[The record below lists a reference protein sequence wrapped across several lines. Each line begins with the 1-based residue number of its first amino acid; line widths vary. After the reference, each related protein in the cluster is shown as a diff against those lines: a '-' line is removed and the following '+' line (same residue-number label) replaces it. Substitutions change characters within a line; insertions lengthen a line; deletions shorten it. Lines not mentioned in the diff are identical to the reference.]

1 MSKRKSFEPWKVSIV
16 HNMQE
21 GICRKCGRPLGK
33 KFHRH
38 HKDGD
43 NSNNSLDNLELY
55 CASCHGG
62 EAYTTHI
69 KQKKAIIGNIGL
81 LIEGLNN
88 KTISGSAGQ
97 VELESIKLKLKL
109 IEQCYPHDLEELPV
123 EIRVKN
129 YLVGSGLLL
138 KEYEKGYREG
148 MLHSSEAVASQLVKL
163 LIANRDQTMLLNLLK
178 EKIKK
183 EKDK

>member
-1 MSKRKSFEPWKVSIV
+1 MDKRKNFEPWKVAIV
-16 HNMQE
+16 YNLQE
-21 GICRKCGRPLGK
+21 GTCFKCGRPLGK

-38 HKDGD
+38 HKNG
-43 NSNNSLDNLELY
+43 NNTNNSLDNLELH

-69 KQKKAIIGNIGL
+69 KQKKAVIGNIGA
-81 LIEGLNN
+81 LIEGLNE

-129 YLVGSGLLL
+129 YLVGSGILL
-138 KEYEKGYREG
+138 KEYEKGFREG
-148 MLHSSEAVASQLVKL
+148 MLHASEAVASQLLKLMVANSESTKLIQLLSKKVKV
-163 LIANRDQTMLLNLLK
+163 
-178 EKIKK
+178 KK
-183 EKDK
+183 K